1 MLVSIKS
8 LPPHLILQKL
18 FLFQDKIMPTK
29 SCKFWLVQQ
38 LKPLGVQE
46 VWDLN
51 PSSQRVY
58 IYVILKKG
66 ILFKGKKEKR
76 KDPPSLS
83 SQKQYH
89 LIQVLYN

>member
-1 MLVSIKS
+1 
-8 LPPHLILQKL
+8 
-18 FLFQDKIMPTK
+18 MPTK

-51 PSSQRVY
+51 PSQRVY

-66 ILFKGKKEKR
+66 ILFKGKKKEKR

>member
-66 ILFKGKKEKR
+66 ILFKGKKEKKKKILQVSLHR
-76 KDPPSLS
+76 KN
-83 SQKQYH
+83 
-89 LIQVLYN
+89 II

>member
-51 PSSQRVY
+51 PSQRVY